1 MYKLLLSLAAS
12 LTRAACAVQPASHAD
27 LPSTVQ
33 SIAPSGWSVDAPQ
46 DSADSAA
53 WWQQFGD
60 PVLHELV
67 TSVLNQNLDLQA
79 ALERVK
85 QAQAVTT
92 QRAHEPASR
101 YANNPASVVTWL
113 PRNFS
118 FKRLSK
124 LTRKSLFWQ
133 SPIGFPSQ
141 HGTNWQNTPVVQG

>member
-12 LTRAACAVQPASHAD
+12 LTLAACAVQPASHAD

-33 SIAPSGWSVDAPQ
+33 SIAPSDWSVDAPQ

-79 ALERVK
+79 AFCGGVRVNWLSLPLCFDVR
-85 QAQAVTT
+85 QQPA
-92 QRAHEPASR
+92 RNSEP
-101 YANNPASVVTWL
+101 
-113 PRNFS
+113 
-118 FKRLSK
+118 
-124 LTRKSLFWQ
+124 
-133 SPIGFPSQ
+133 
-141 HGTNWQNTPVVQG
+141 TP